1 MNTLLIDTSTR
12 ATVLG
17 LDVSGELIDRTMNA
31 ENSHSREILPSIERL
46 VSDAGIELGDLTGIV
61 FGQGP
66 GSFTGLRIAV
76 GVVQGLGYGL
86 DIPVVPV
93 SSMACLAQSQ
103 FAQTVDQTD
112 ERNHVFVGLSARL
125 DEIYFGAYTFD
136 EGIAHPV
143 TAEGVCDVDD
153 LPRLVG
159 EQGQAKWLGVGDAF
173 RLKDRIESATGI
185 RFSSTEEQTI
195 PLVASLLRLGQV
207 GFESGSAIAAIDASP
222 VYLREKVADKPA
234 QKTAPK
240 PGKKG

>member
-1 MNTLLIDTSTR
+1 M
-12 ATVLG
+12 LG
-17 LDVSGELIDRTMNA
+17 LDVSGELIDRTVNA
-31 ENSHSREILPSIERL
+31 ENSHSREILPSIKRL
-46 VSDAGIELGDLTGIV
+46 VSEAGIELGDLTGIV

-103 FAQTVDQTD
+103 FAQFAQTGSQAD

-159 EQGQAKWLGVGDAF
+159 EQGQGKWLGVGNAF

-185 RFSSTEEQTI
+185 HFSSTKEQTI
-195 PLVASLLRLGQV
+195 PLVASLLRLGQA

-234 QKTAPK
+234 QKTPHK